1 MNGQEPRFSSLPS
14 AVRQARNVR
23 CTCWKRQ
30 EPHGLQVARSPTQ
43 KIQKSWEITQQ
54 IRGFRKLLRQGQLSK
69 TISFP
74 VHHQLPSRNWLKITF
89 KTVKTNTPTE
99 NLNSNEPWREKA
111 RQIREKTCLGMLC
124 LPLLGSSSGA
134 LTPQP
139 GLCAQLSVPGSNV
152 FRSSPA
158 CLLSPSLALYPAR
171 GSRQVQ
177 SHLVGCVAKL
187 CQPAPQGKW
196 SAAVLLCLNPD

>member
-1 MNGQEPRFSSLPS
+1 MNGAGAKVASLPS

-99 NLNSNEPWREKA
+99 NLNSNEPWREAGK
-111 RQIREKTCLGMLC
+111 IREKTCLGMLC

-139 GLCAQLSVPGSNV
+139 GLCAQLSLSQGQTCS
-152 FRSSPA
+152 RSSPA
-158 CLLSPSLALYPAR
+158 CLLSPSLTAALHTWGSPAGAVTSR
-171 GSRQVQ
+171 G
-177 SHLVGCVAKL
+177 L
-187 CQPAPQGKW
+187 CGQAVPASPPG
-196 SAAVLLCLNPD
+196 